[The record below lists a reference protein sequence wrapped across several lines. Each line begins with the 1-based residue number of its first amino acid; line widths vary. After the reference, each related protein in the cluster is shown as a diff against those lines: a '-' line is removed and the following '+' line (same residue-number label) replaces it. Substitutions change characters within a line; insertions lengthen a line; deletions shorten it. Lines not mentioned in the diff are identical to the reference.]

1 MKEVIKDLKN
11 IIRRYTSYL
20 ELNKSGYMITNDEL
34 DTIRKAIRYL
44 ELLFDLANQ
53 YRGDKEWFY

>member
-1 MKEVIKDLKN
+1 MKEVIKDLKS

-34 DTIRKAIRYL
+34 NTIRKAIRYL

-53 YRGDKEWFY
+53 YKGDKDEK

>member
-1 MKEVIKDLKN
+1 MKEVIKDLKS
-11 IIRRYTSYL
+11 IIRRYTTYL

-34 DTIRKAIRYL
+34 NTIRKAIRYL

-53 YRGDKEWFY
+53 YKGDNNDK

>member
-11 IIRRYTSYL
+11 IIRRYTTYL

-53 YRGDKEWFY
+53 YKGDKE

>member
-1 MKEVIKDLKN
+1 MKEVIKDLKS

-34 DTIRKAIRYL
+34 NTIRKAIRYL

-53 YRGDKEWFY
+53 YKGDKE

>member
-1 MKEVIKDLKN
+1 MKEVIKDLKA
-11 IIRRYTSYL
+11 IIRRYTTYL

-53 YRGDKEWFY
+53 YRGDK

>member
-1 MKEVIKDLKN
+1 MKEVIKDLKT
-11 IIRRYTSYL
+11 IIRRYTTYL

-34 DTIRKAIRYL
+34 NTIRKAIRYL

-53 YRGDKEWFY
+53 YKGDKE

>member
-1 MKEVIKDLKN
+1 MKEVIKDLKA
-11 IIRRYTSYL
+11 IIRRYTTYL

-34 DTIRKAIRYL
+34 NTICKAIRYL

-53 YRGDKEWFY
+53 YKGSDKE